1 MLANRSTFFV
11 KQHAALLK
19 LTGAYDILDPET
31 KTVIGSAIETPPT
44 WAKFLRLLVNK
55 SLLPTSL
62 VVTEAGKAAPYL
74 TLHKKPAFFT
84 QRVIIENGNGQV
96 VGQFQTKAFTLKV
109 RLPLTAPDG
118 RALGELQGDWK
129 AWDFTF
135 KDPAGRE
142 LGRIT
147 KKWAGLGKELFT
159 TADSYMIAAS
169 DTAAALPNAG
179 LLLLAAGLSIDL
191 ALKESSG

>member
-1 MLANRSTFFV
+1 MLANRTQYFV
-11 KQHAALLK
+11 KQHAAVLK

-31 KTVIGSAIETPPT
+31 QAVIGSAVEVPPT

-55 SLLPTSL
+55 ALLPTSV
-62 VVTEAGKAAPYL
+62 VVTEAGRTTPFL
-74 TLHKKPAFFT
+74 TLHKKPSFFT
-84 QRVIIENGNGQV
+84 QRVVIENAAGQEI
-96 VGQFQTKAFTLKV
+96 GAFQTKAFSLKA

-129 AWDFTF
+129 AWDFSF

-147 KKWAGLGKELFT
+147 KKWAGLGRELFT
-159 TADSYMIAAS
+159 SADSYMVATDAA
-169 DTAAALPNAG
+169 TALPNAG
-179 LLLLAAGLSIDL
+179 VLLLAAGFAIDL